1 MRLYNKT
8 CLITG
13 GAKGLGESQARLFA
27 KEGARIV
34 IADILE
40 ERGSMVAAE
49 IRSTGFEAMFC
60 KLDTT
65 VELDWKNAINTIQRK
80 FGNLDVLVNNAGL
93 YHRGRVE
100 ETTIEQWDL
109 IMSANATSVFLG
121 TKIAVAK
128 MRLSGG
134 GAITNIS
141 SVAGLIGS
149 RIQSVYNASKGAIR
163 TFTKAAAVQYAKY
176 GIRVNSVHP
185 GLTNTDMLFEVF
197 PNEID
202 RELRISET
210 PISRFGNP
218 KDVAYGVLFLSSDE
232 ASYITGSELVIDG
245 GLTAK

>member
-1 MRLYNKT
+1 MRLHNKT

-27 KEGARIV
+27 KEGARII

-40 ERGSMVAAE
+40 ERGAMVAE
-49 IRSTGFEAMFC
+49 DIRSKGYEAMFC

-65 VELDWKNAINTIQRK
+65 VELDWTNTINTIHRE

-93 YHRGRVE
+93 YHRGVVE
-100 ETTIEQWDL
+100 ETTVEQWDL
-109 IMSANATSVFLG
+109 IISANATSVFLG
-121 TKIAVAK
+121 TKLAVAK
-128 MRLSGG
+128 MRISGG

-141 SVAGLIGS
+141 SIAGLVGS
-149 RIQSVYNASKGAIR
+149 KIQSVYNASKGAIR
-163 TFTKAAAVQYAKY
+163 AFTKATAVQYAKH

-185 GLTNTDMLFEVF
+185 GLTTTDMLFEVF
-197 PNEID
+197 PDEND
-202 RELRISET
+202 RELRIFET
-210 PISRFGNP
+210 PIHRFGNP
-218 KDVAYGVLFLSSDE
+218 EDIAYGVLFLSSDE